1 MVLAQMS
8 HLYHYEKA
16 NRPKIITDA
25 AKKNLRDEKRLLVDA
40 QDLIK

>member
-1 MVLAQMS
+1 MVVASMS
-8 HLYHYEKA
+8 HLIHLEKA

-40 QDLIK
+40 